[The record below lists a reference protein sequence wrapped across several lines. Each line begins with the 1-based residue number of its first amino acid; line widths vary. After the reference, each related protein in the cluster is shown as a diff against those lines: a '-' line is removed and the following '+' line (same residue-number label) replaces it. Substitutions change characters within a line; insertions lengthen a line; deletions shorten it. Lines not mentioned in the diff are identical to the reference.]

1 MENID
6 WRIRLVGGAIMLI
19 GGILVVIHALELRS
33 SGKDFNQFGI
43 LAMLA
48 IWGGC
53 DWIIKG
59 IKGINN

>member
-1 MENID
+1 MGNID
-6 WRIRLVGGAIMLI
+6 WRIRLVGGAIMLV

-33 SGKDFNQFGI
+33 NGKDFNQFGI

-59 IKGINN
+59 IQGKNN

>member
-6 WRIRLVGGAIMLI
+6 WRIRLAGGAIMMI
-19 GGILVVIHALELRS
+19 GGILAIIHALELRS
-33 SGKDFNQFGI
+33 NGEDFNQFGI

-59 IKGINN
+59 IQGKNN

>member
-6 WRIRLVGGAIMLI
+6 WRIRLAGGAIMLI

-33 SGKDFNQFGI
+33 NGEDFNQFGI

-59 IKGINN
+59 IQGKNN

>member
-1 MENID
+1 MEKID

-19 GGILVVIHALELRS
+19 GGILVVIHALGLRS
-33 SGKDFNQFGI
+33 NGEDFNQFGI

-59 IKGINN
+59 IQGKNN

>member
-1 MENID
+1 MGNID
-6 WRIRLVGGAIMLI
+6 WRIRLVGGAIMLV

-33 SGKDFNQFGI
+33 GGGDFNQFGI

-59 IKGINN
+59 IQGKNN

>member
-6 WRIRLVGGAIMLI
+6 WRISLAGGAIMLI
-19 GGILVVIHALELRS
+19 GGILAVIHALALRS
-33 SGKDFNQFGI
+33 SGEDYNQFGI

-53 DWIIKG
+53 DWIVKG
-59 IKGINN
+59 IQGKK

>member
-6 WRIRLVGGAIMLI
+6 WRIRLAGGAIIMI
-19 GGILVVIHALELRS
+19 GGILSVIHALELRS
-33 SGKDFNQFGI
+33 SGEDFNQFGI

-53 DWIIKG
+53 DW
-59 IKGINN
+59 

>member
-19 GGILVVIHALELRS
+19 GCILVVIHALELRS

-59 IKGINN
+59 IQGIYN

>member
-1 MENID
+1 MGNID
-6 WRIRLVGGAIMLI
+6 WRIRLAGGAIMLI
-19 GGILVVIHALELRS
+19 GAILAIIHALELRS
-33 SGKDFNQFGI
+33 IGEDFNQFGI

-59 IKGINN
+59 IQGKK

>member
-1 MENID
+1 MGNID

-19 GGILVVIHALELRS
+19 GGIHVVIHALERRS
-33 SGKDFNQFGI
+33 SDEDFTQFGI

-59 IKGINN
+59 IQGKNN

>member
-6 WRIRLVGGAIMLI
+6 WRIRLAGGAIMLI
-19 GGILVVIHALELRS
+19 GGILVVIHALELGS
-33 SGKDFNQFGI
+33 SGEDFNQFGI

-53 DWIIKG
+53 DWIVKG
-59 IKGINN
+59 IQGKK

>member
-6 WRIRLVGGAIMLI
+6 WRIRMIGGAIMLI
-19 GGILVVIHALELRS
+19 GGILVVIYAFGLRS
-33 SGKDFNQFGI
+33 SGEDFNQYGI

-59 IKGINN
+59 IQGINN

>member
-1 MENID
+1 MGNID
-6 WRIRLVGGAIMLI
+6 RRIRLAGGAIMLI
-19 GGILVVIHALELRS
+19 GSVLAVIQTLELRS
-33 SGKDFNQFGI
+33 SGEDFNQFGI

-59 IKGINN
+59 IQGKNN

>member
-1 MENID
+1 MGNID
-6 WRIRLVGGAIMLI
+6 WRIRLAGGAIMLI
-19 GGILVVIHALELRS
+19 VAILTIIHALELRS
-33 SGKDFNQFGI
+33 NGEDFNQFGI

-59 IKGINN
+59 IQGKNN

>member
-1 MENID
+1 MEKID

-19 GGILVVIHALELRS
+19 GGILVVIHALGLRS
-33 SGKDFNQFGI
+33 SGEDFNQFGI

-59 IKGINN
+59 IQGKNN

>member
-6 WRIRLVGGAIMLI
+6 WRIRLVGGAIMMI
-19 GGILVVIHALELRS
+19 GGILAVIHALQLRS
-33 SGKDFNQFGI
+33 NGEDFNQFGI

-59 IKGINN
+59 IQGKNN

>member
-6 WRIRLVGGAIMLI
+6 WRIRLAGGAIMLI
-19 GGILVVIHALELRS
+19 GGILVVIHAFELRS
-33 SGKDFNQFGI
+33 SGEDFNQYCI

-59 IKGINN
+59 IQGVNN

>member
-6 WRIRLVGGAIMLI
+6 WRIRLVGGAIMLT
-19 GGILVVIHALELRS
+19 GAILAVMHALELRS
-33 SGKDFNQFGI
+33 NGEDFNQFGI

-59 IKGINN
+59 IQGINN

>member
-1 MENID
+1 M
-6 WRIRLVGGAIMLI
+6 MI
-19 GGILVVIHALELRS
+19 GGILAVIHALELRS
-33 SGKDFNQFGI
+33 NGEDFNQFGI

-59 IKGINN
+59 IQGKNN

>member
-6 WRIRLVGGAIMLI
+6 WRIRLAGGAIMMI
-19 GGILVVIHALELRS
+19 GGILAVIHALELRS
-33 SGKDFNQFGI
+33 NGEDFNQFGI

-59 IKGINN
+59 IEGKNN

>member
-6 WRIRLVGGAIMLI
+6 WRIRLIGGAIMLI
-19 GGILVVIHALELRS
+19 VGILVVIHAFELRS
-33 SGKDFNQFGI
+33 SGEDFNQFGI

-59 IKGINN
+59 IQGINN

>member
-6 WRIRLVGGAIMLI
+6 WRIRLIGGAIMLI
-19 GGILVVIHALELRS
+19 GGILVVIHAFELRS
-33 SGKDFNQFGI
+33 NGEDFNQFGI

-59 IKGINN
+59 IQGINN

>member
-6 WRIRLVGGAIMLI
+6 WRIRLAGGAIMMI
-19 GGILVVIHALELRS
+19 GGILAVIHALELRS
-33 SGKDFNQFGI
+33 NGEDFNQFGI

-59 IKGINN
+59 IQGKNN

>member
-1 MENID
+1 MGNID
-6 WRIRLVGGAIMLI
+6 WRIRLAGGAIMMI
-19 GGILVVIHALELRS
+19 GGILAVIHALELRS
-33 SGKDFNQFGI
+33 NGEDFNQFGI

-59 IKGINN
+59 IQGKNN

>member
-6 WRIRLVGGAIMLI
+6 WRIRLAGGAIMMI
-19 GGILVVIHALELRS
+19 GCILAVIHTLELRS
-33 SGKDFNQFGI
+33 NGEDFNQFGI

-59 IKGINN
+59 IQGKK

>member
-53 DWIIKG
+53 DWIVKG
-59 IKGINN
+59 IQGKK

>member
-6 WRIRLVGGAIMLI
+6 WRIRLIGGVFMLT
-19 GGILVVIHALELRS
+19 GGILVVIHAFELRS
-33 SGKDFNQFGI
+33 SGEDFNQYGI

-59 IKGINN
+59 IQGINN

>member
-53 DWIIKG
+53 DWIMKG

>member
-6 WRIRLVGGAIMLI
+6 WRIRLAGGAIMMI
-19 GGILVVIHALELRS
+19 GGILAVIHVLELRS
-33 SGKDFNQFGI
+33 NGEDFNQFGI

-59 IKGINN
+59 IQGKNN